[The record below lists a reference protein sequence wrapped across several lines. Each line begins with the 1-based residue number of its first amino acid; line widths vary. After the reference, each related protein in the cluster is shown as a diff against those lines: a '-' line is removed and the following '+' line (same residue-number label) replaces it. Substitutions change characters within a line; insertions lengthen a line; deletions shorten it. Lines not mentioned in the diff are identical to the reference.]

1 MPGRVAEV
9 VAVSALAT
17 IVTMAIAAPV
27 LRSPSERVFGMEIV
41 GRHYDPFTV
50 MEQFGRPISVGVYAQ
65 PVTDIPGA
73 LLTRISGA
81 VAAYNWLVL
90 LSFPLSAAAAYLL
103 ARHLALSPGGA
114 TVAAMA
120 YAFSPFHL
128 AHAAYHPH
136 IAQTQWLPLYL
147 LALWRCLDDA
157 SPAAVGFLG
166 AATMAVTLSNFYGGL
181 IAAVITPV
189 AVAAYW
195 LVTRRTNT
203 RSMRRLGVTVGSLV
217 LIAAAGMA
225 YASCAAGAVVM
236 NRAAFA
242 FPRADLFRYSA
253 KWWSYLVPPVEHP
266 LLGATALRIWN
277 EWGVHE
283 GVLEQQ
289 VSLGW
294 GIVALGLIA
303 VLRWPASAKAPAR
316 LAEVR
321 SAKESER
328 RRLVPWRDDWQL
340 ASIARVPI
348 LVIVAVTALVCS
360 LSPERTIAGA
370 FTFVRP
376 SALLYDIVP
385 MFRSYSRFGVV
396 VQLMAALLAGIGVDY
411 LRRAGTRRGRIACL
425 ALVALAAGEY
435 MVWPPALWRDV
446 LPTSAHRWVTRQPD
460 RLRVLDCAR
469 LTPESAS
476 VQWLTGHRVSLLTG
490 AVDDC
495 LEPDLPR
502 KLAAVGYT
510 HLLVRRDNWEG
521 RWFANR
527 RPPDGLRLQAHF
539 GDGDVFAV
547 TAETPFV
554 YTAEMTAFSNR
565 EYNEDWTWRWM
576 GPDASWK
583 IVNTSGRPIVA
594 AIDLEISAFHRARR
608 MELRLDG
615 HPVQTLVVEP
625 PRRIYQIG
633 PLTVPPGDHELVFHP
648 AEPPTVADDVIKN
661 GDLRAL
667 SFALGTWNWA
677 VRGEQP

>member
-1 MPGRVAEV
+1 
-9 VAVSALAT
+9 
-17 IVTMAIAAPV
+17 
-27 LRSPSERVFGMEIV
+27 MEIV

-50 MEQFGRPISVGVYAQ
+50 MEQFGRPISVGVYSQ
-65 PVTDIPGA
+65 PVTDITGA
-73 LLTRISGA
+73 LLARITGA

-90 LSFPLSAAAAYLL
+90 LSFPLSAAAAYVL
-103 ARHLALSPGGA
+103 ARYLALSPAGA

-120 YAFSPFHL
+120 YAFSPFHV

-157 SPAAVGFLG
+157 SPVAVGFLG
-166 AATMAVTLSNFYGGL
+166 AATMAVTLSNFYAGL

-195 LVTRRTNT
+195 LVTGRADT
-203 RSMRRLGVTVGSLV
+203 RSMRRLGITVGSLV

-225 YASCAAGAVVM
+225 YAWYAAGSVVV
-236 NRAAFA
+236 NRAVFA
-242 FPRADLFRYSA
+242 FPRADLFRYNA

-266 LLGATALRIWN
+266 LLGATAHRVWN
-277 EWGVHE
+277 AVGVRE
-283 GVLEQQ
+283 GLLEQQ

-303 VLRWPASAKAPAR
+303 VFRW
-316 LAEVR
+316 
-321 SAKESER
+321 
-328 RRLVPWRDDWQL
+328 LVPWRNVRPP
-340 ASIARVPI
+340 ASLARVPV
-348 LVIVAVTALVCS
+348 LVIVAVAALVCS
-360 LSPERTIAGA
+360 LSPERTIGA

-376 SALLYDIVP
+376 SALLYSVLP
-385 MFRSYSRFGVV
+385 MFRSYARFAVV

-411 LRRAGTRRGRIACL
+411 LRRAGTRRAQIVCL
-425 ALVALAAGEY
+425 ALGVLAAGEY

-460 RLRVLDCAR
+460 GLRVLDCAP

-476 VQWLTGHRVSLLTG
+476 VQWLSGYKVVLLTG

-495 LEPDLPR
+495 LEPGLPQ

-510 HLLVRRDNWEG
+510 HLLVRRGTWEE

-527 RPPDGLRLQAHF
+527 GAPDGLRLQAHF

-547 TAETPFV
+547 TAETPSV
-554 YTAEMTAFSNR
+554 YTAEMTAFSDR

-583 IVNTSGRPIVA
+583 IVNTSTRPIVA
-594 AIDLEISAFHRARR
+594 TLGLEVSAFHRARR

-615 HPVQTLVVEP
+615 HSVQTLVVEP
-625 PRRIYQIG
+625 SRRIYEIG
-633 PLTVPPGDHELVFHP
+633 PLTLPPGDHVLVFHP
-648 AEPPTVADDVIKN
+648 ADAPAVADDVLNN
-661 GDLRAL
+661 GDRRPL
-667 SFALGTWNWA
+667 SFAFGTWNWTM
-677 VRGEQP
+677 RGEQP

>member
-17 IVTMAIAAPV
+17 IVTVAIAAPV

-50 MEQFGRPISVGVYAQ
+50 MEQFGRPISVGVYSQ
-65 PVTDIPGA
+65 PVTDITGA
-73 LLTRISGA
+73 LLARISGA

-103 ARHLALSPGGA
+103 ARHLALSPAGA

-147 LALWRCLDDA
+147 LALWRCLDNA

-166 AATMAVTLSNFYGGL
+166 AATMAVTLSNFYAGL

-195 LVTRRTNT
+195 LVTRRTDT
-203 RSMRRLGVTVGSLV
+203 RSMRRLGITVGSLV
-217 LIAAAGMA
+217 LIAASGMA
-225 YASCAAGAVVM
+225 YAWYAAGAVVV

-266 LLGATALRIWN
+266 LLGATAHRVWN
-277 EWGVHE
+277 AWGVRE

-303 VLRWPASAKAPAR
+303 VIRW
-316 LAEVR
+316 
-321 SAKESER
+321 
-328 RRLVPWRDDWQL
+328 LVPWGTFGNWHR
-340 ASIARVPI
+340 SRRVPV
-348 LVIVAVTALVCS
+348 LVIVAVAALVCS

-376 SALLYDIVP
+376 SALLYDVVP
-385 MFRSYSRFGVV
+385 MFRSYARFGVV
-396 VQLMAALLAGIGVDY
+396 VQLMAVLLAGIGVDY
-411 LRRAGTRRGRIACL
+411 LRRTGTRRAQIGCL

-460 RLRVLDCAR
+460 RLRVLDCAP

-490 AVDDC
+490 ALDDC

-510 HLLVRRDNWEG
+510 HLLVRRGNWEG

-527 RPPDGLRLQAHF
+527 RAPDGLRLQARF
-539 GDGDVFAV
+539 RDGDVFAV
-547 TAETPFV
+547 TAETPPV

-565 EYNEDWTWRWM
+565 EFNEDWTWRWM

-583 IVNTSGRPIVA
+583 IVNTSARPIVA
-594 AIDLEISAFHRARR
+594 AIDLEMSAFHRARR

-661 GDLRAL
+661 GDRRPL
-667 SFALGTWNWA
+667 SFALGTWNWT